1 MSTANVIPGEV
12 RVIWKKCTRQTVSHF
27 CAVAPQSPLPGMPF
41 WLCFAGL
48 TLTHPLKLS
57 SEVTLP
63 RKTVLGLG

>member
-1 MSTANVIPGEV
+1 MSSLEKFGLSGKNVHAKLFPTSV
-12 RVIWKKCTRQTVSHF
+12 LWLRL
-27 CAVAPQSPLPGMPF
+27 SPLPGMPF

-57 SEVTLP
+57 SEVTQP